1 MKKNLLLVE
10 DDSFIT
16 QMYLMKLEEL
26 DVEVSAFANPLEA
39 QTFLAETSIEF
50 DLFLFD
56 LLLPNMTGYELLE
69 WVKSTPNVSD
79 VPVIILSNLS
89 AQKDINEAYEK
100 GAIDYIVK
108 SNYTPNEVLRVIKK
122 HLLENK

>member
-16 QMYLMKLEEL
+16 QMYLMKLEEI
-26 DVEVSAFANPLEA
+26 DVEVFAYANPLEA
-39 QTFLAETSIEF
+39 QKFLEETSIQF

-56 LLLPNMTGYELLE
+56 LLLPDMTGYDLLE
-69 WVKSTPNVSD
+69 WVKKTPQIQE
-79 VPVIILSNLS
+79 VPVVILSNLS

-122 HLLENK
+122 HLLEQ